1 MKRFNIVN
9 TGYDIDEVNQF
20 IDVVISRL
28 EKLNEENSKYLK
40 VINELKKQTTSKE
53 SLNSLSSKDKIDND
67 KLAKALLAAED
78 TSLRMKELARREA
91 EVIIEDAKRNA
102 NSIIHESLIEASKN
116 EQEAAVLKKNIEVYK
131 KRLKTIINNQ
141 LDMLDDLDKE
151 EL

>member
-40 VINELKKQTTSKE
+40 VIDELKKQTTSKE

>member
-1 MKRFNIVN
+1 M
-9 TGYDIDEVNQF
+9 
-20 IDVVISRL
+20 

-40 VINELKKQTTSKE
+40 VIDELKKQTTSKE